1 MPYQLKI
8 HAPEGVSVV
17 ERGEA
22 ESRFCAALANSLGG
36 DALVAPVY
44 AIYQRL
50 VVIYGE
56 TPDVEAMVDAE
67 REVFESW
74 QAAETAAMIAAFGT
88 HRYLDEG
95 GFELTIT
102 E

>member
-1 MPYQLKI
+1 
-8 HAPEGVSVV
+8 
-17 ERGEA
+17 
-22 ESRFCAALANSLGG
+22 
-36 DALVAPVY
+36 
-44 AIYQRL
+44 
-50 VVIYGE
+50 
-56 TPDVEAMVDAE
+56 MVDAE

-74 QAAETAAMIAAFGT
+74 QAAETSAMIAAFGT

>member
-1 MPYQLKI
+1 MRQKVCQWLSAARLKADF
-8 HAPEGVSVV
+8 AP
-17 ERGEA
+17 RWLTA
-22 ESRFCAALANSLGG
+22 WGG

-44 AIYQRL
+44 AMYQRL

>member
-1 MPYQLKI
+1 MIKALAGVELPHPKPYQ
-8 HAPEGVSVV
+8 E
-17 ERGEA
+17 E
-22 ESRFCAALANSLGG
+22 
-36 DALVAPVY
+36 
-44 AIYQRL
+44 
-50 VVIYGE
+50 
-56 TPDVEAMVDAE
+56 VEAMVDAE